1 VHLYNTACN
10 THTHTHIYIYT
21 LQLHPG
27 RVQHSGTQSC
37 SRRRRHRLFYIY
49 KYKRGEG
56 VILIVSYWCIYIRG
70 RAGFEVN
77 SAAVVCSGTGKGAE
91 IGCKSTCDELCV
103 YILRCCLHTARCGRR
118 TGGKGSYN
126 GTRTKVHRR
135 RTALS

>member
-10 THTHTHIYIYT
+10 THTHTYNIYT
-21 LQLHPG
+21 AAPPRSSSTLGDAAELQST
-27 RVQHSGTQSC
+27 SGGIVC
-37 SRRRRHRLFYIY
+37 SIYIY

-77 SAAVVCSGTGKGAE
+77 SAAAVCSGTGKGAA

-103 YILRCCLHTARCGRR
+103 CIYTTLLPPHGALRPP
-118 TGGKGSYN
+118 
-126 GTRTKVHRR
+126 HRR
-135 RTALS
+135 ERVV